1 MTLVLHEVIKYLVSF
16 QLRVILKEIVDKLAE
31 TLLKGK
37 RNNSLKLIELK
48 ML

>member
-1 MTLVLHEVIKYLVSF
+1 MALVLHEVIKYLVSF
-16 QLRVILKEIVDKLAE
+16 QLRMILKEIVDKLVE